1 MDRKIKNINF
11 TNRTFG
17 IEIEFTG
24 FDTSK
29 ATRYLRENDMTPA
42 RTNKA
47 LFIKAMTH
55 KVTQITPINIVD
67 DGGYHNRRNQYVGVN
82 NQTWFLKTDPT
93 VSGMGFEFVSGIKS
107 GVQGLREVKAVM
119 DAMTFFKSTVN
130 TSCGFHVHHGV
141 AKQSRNEYGMIED
154 KVSLTA
160 THFANLVTLY
170 NTYSIGLSAMLP
182 NSRTSSSSSYGS
194 FNSDRDV
201 DAITDHA
208 NYNSDTDRIRT
219 LGRQVSRRAV
229 YLNQGLTVEF
239 RQHSGTTE
247 ADKVVNWI
255 ALTQAFVNETIR
267 RVDAKSK
274 GKAFAIQI
282 PTRTVQNV
290 TMLEAVANRP
300 CNNVGSS
307 QPSKQINAY
316 KKYIVRN
323 ELKAM
328 FTALKIK
335 YVSTET
341 YPKDET
347 MNALADYINNRV
359 KVLTYADDKIN
370 NKLFNIDPVKSIIR
384 SVRRHTNANGQ
395 YIAKNRLQGQIYNA
409 IKELLE
415 TTLYNEELPSVME
428 LRKLI
433 ENKTAE
439 ITQSLQS

>member
-24 FDTSK
+24 FDTNK
-29 ATRYLRENDMTPA
+29 ATRYLRENDLTPG
-42 RTNKA
+42 RSNKS

-55 KVTQITPINIVD
+55 KVSQITPINIID
-67 DGGYHNRRNQYVGVN
+67 DGSYHRNRNQYNAVN
-82 NQTWFLKTDPT
+82 DKKWFLKTDPT

-107 GVQGLREVKAVM
+107 SVLGLREVKAVM
-119 DAMTFFKSTVN
+119 DAMTYFKSTVN

-141 AKQSRNEYGMIED
+141 AKQSRNEMGMIED

-182 NSRTSSSSSYGS
+182 NSRTSTSGYGS
-194 FNSDRDV
+194 FNTNSDIRS
-201 DAITDHA
+201 ITDHA
-208 NYNSDTDRIRT
+208 RYNSNNERIGS
-219 LGRQVSRRAV
+219 LGRQTSRQAV
-229 YLNQGLTVEF
+229 YLNQGITVEF

-247 ADKVVNWI
+247 ADKVINWI

-267 RVDAKSK
+267 RVDSKSK
-274 GKAFAIQI
+274 GKSFAIQV
-282 PTRTVQNV
+282 PTRTIQNIAFLKV
-290 TMLEAVANRP
+290 LNSTERP
-300 CNNVGSS
+300 SD
-307 QPSKQINAY
+307 SKFRAY

-335 YVSTET
+335 YVSTQT

-347 MNALADYINNRV
+347 MNNLANYINNRV
-359 KVLTYADDKIN
+359 KDLTYADDKID
-370 NKLFNIDPVKSIIR
+370 NKKFNLEPIENIIR
-384 SVRRHTNANGQ
+384 SIRNHRESSQ
-395 YIAKNRLQGQIYNA
+395 YVSKNRMQGTIYNA
-409 IKELLE
+409 VLEVLEMQVKEPYFRME
-415 TTLYNEELPSVME
+415 KMPTVMQV
-428 LRKLI
+428 RKLI
-433 ENKTAE
+433 ENRTAE
-439 ITQSLQS
+439 INESLQ